1 MSQAVITAA
10 ANLARKLAELG
21 IKNNQVLEVVSRTPR
36 QHFLDMALA
45 HKAFENTALPIG
57 SGQTISQP
65 FIVAK
70 MTELLLSNSPRNVLE
85 IGTGSGYQTAILAQL
100 VDQVCTVE
108 RIKSLQVQ
116 ARQKLKWLDL
126 HNISFKYGDGWKGW
140 NNRGPF
146 DAIIVTAAAR
156 QIPESLI
163 HQLADGGQMIIPV
176 GEDIQQL
183 MRITRKGDQVS
194 SEVVLPVKFVPLVSG
209 DLD

>member
-10 ANLARKLAELG
+10 ANLAMKLAELG
-21 IKNNQVLEVVSRTPR
+21 INNNQVLDVVSRTPR

-70 MTELLLSNSPRNVLE
+70 MTELLLSGSPRNVLE

-116 ARQKLKWLDL
+116 ARQKLKWLGL
-126 HNISFKYGDGWKGW
+126 HNVSFKYGDGWKGW
-140 NNRGPF
+140 SNRGPF
-146 DAIIVTAAAR
+146 DAIMVTAAAR
-156 QIPESLI
+156 KIPENLI
-163 HQLADGGQMIIPV
+163 RQLADGGQMIIPV

-183 MRITRKGDQVS
+183 MRITRRGDQVS
-194 SEVVLPVKFVPLVSG
+194 SEVILPVKFVPLVSG
-209 DLD
+209 ELD

>member
-21 IKNNQVLEVVSRTPR
+21 INNNKVLDVVSKTPR
-36 QHFLDMALA
+36 QHFIDMALA

-57 SGQTISQP
+57 SGQTLSQP
-65 FIVAK
+65 YIVAK
-70 MTELLLSNSPRNVLE
+70 MTELVLANSPKNVLE

-140 NNRGPF
+140 SNRSPF
-146 DAIIVTAAAR
+146 DAILVTAAAR
-156 QIPESLI
+156 SVPESLV

-183 MRITRKGDQVS
+183 MRITRRGDQIS
-194 SEVVLPVKFVPLVSG
+194 SEIIEPVKFVPLVDG
-209 DLD
+209 DLE

>member
-21 IKNNQVLEVVSRTPR
+21 IKNNEVLDVVSRTPR

-65 FIVAK
+65 YIVAK
-70 MTELLLSNSPRNVLE
+70 MTELLLSGSPKNVLE

-100 VDQVCTVE
+100 IDQIYTVE

-126 HNISFKYGDGWKGW
+126 HNVSFKYGDGWKGW
-140 NNRGPF
+140 SNRGPF

-156 QIPESLI
+156 QVPENLVQ
-163 HQLADGGQMIIPV
+163 QLADGGKMIIPV

-183 MRITRKGDQVS
+183 MFITRKGDQVS
-194 SEVVLPVKFVPLVSG
+194 SEIIEPVRFVPLING
-209 DLD
+209 DLE

>member
-156 QIPESLI
+156 QIPENLI

>member
-10 ANLARKLAELG
+10 ANLARKLAALG
-21 IKNNQVLEVVSRTPR
+21 INNQKVLDVVSRTPR

-65 FIVAK
+65 YIVAK
-70 MTELLLSNSPRNVLE
+70 MTELLLANSPQKVLE

-100 VDQVCTVE
+100 VKQVFTVE

-126 HNISFKYGDGWKGW
+126 HNILFKYGDGWKGW
-140 NNRGPF
+140 SNREPF
-146 DAIIVTAAAR
+146 DAIIVTAAAK
-156 QIPESLI
+156 QVPESLI
-163 HQLADGGQMIIPV
+163 HQLADGGHMIIPV

-183 MRITRKGDQVS
+183 MKITRKGNQVS

-209 DLD
+209 ELS